1 MGNSTIR
8 LRRKINRAR
17 DKARK
22 EENIKKVAPKK
33 VAPKK
38 VAPKKPVTPKSSSE
52 EVAPKAKPVRKRRT
66 KKTAE

>member
-17 DKARK
+17 EKAHK
-22 EENIKKVAPKK
+22 EEKIKKVAPKK

-38 VAPKKPVTPKSSSE
+38 SVTPKSSSE
-52 EVAPKAKPVRKRRT
+52 EVAPKPKPVRKRRT

>member
-17 DKARK
+17 EKARK
-22 EENIKKVAPKK
+22 EEKIKKVAPKK

-38 VAPKKPVTPKSSSE
+38 SVTPKSSAE
-52 EVAPKAKPVRKRRT
+52 EVVPKPKPARKKRT

>member
-17 DKARK
+17 EKARK
-22 EENIKKVAPKK
+22 EENIKK

-52 EVAPKAKPVRKRRT
+52 EVAPKPKPVRKRRT

>member
-22 EENIKKVAPKK
+22 EEKIKK

-52 EVAPKAKPVRKRRT
+52 EVAPKPKPVRKRRT
-66 KKTAE
+66 KKTEE

>member
-17 DKARK
+17 EKARK
-22 EENIKKVAPKK
+22 EEKIKKVAPKK
-33 VAPKK
+33 S
-38 VAPKKPVTPKSSSE
+38 VTPKSSAE
-52 EVAPKAKPVRKRRT
+52 EVAPKPKPVRKRRT

>member
-17 DKARK
+17 EKARK
-22 EENIKKVAPKK
+22 EEKIKKVAPKK

-38 VAPKKPVTPKSSSE
+38 SVTPKSSSE
-52 EVAPKAKPVRKRRT
+52 EVVPKPKPVRKRRT

>member
-17 DKARK
+17 EKARK
-22 EENIKKVAPKK
+22 EEKIKKVAPKK

-38 VAPKKPVTPKSSSE
+38 SVTPKSSAE
-52 EVAPKAKPVRKRRT
+52 EVAPKPKPVRKRRT

>member
-22 EENIKKVAPKK
+22 EEKIKK

-52 EVAPKAKPVRKRRT
+52 EVAPKPKPVRKRRT

>member
-17 DKARK
+17 EKARK
-22 EENIKKVAPKK
+22 EEKIKKVAPKK

-38 VAPKKPVTPKSSSE
+38 VAPKKSVTPKSSSE
-52 EVAPKAKPVRKRRT
+52 EVVPKPKPVRKRRT

>member
-17 DKARK
+17 EKARK
-22 EENIKKVAPKK
+22 EEKIKK

-52 EVAPKAKPVRKRRT
+52 EVAPKPKPVRKRRT

>member
-8 LRRKINRAR
+8 LRRKINKAR
-17 DKARK
+17 EKARK
-22 EENIKKVAPKK
+22 EEKIKK

-52 EVAPKAKPVRKRRT
+52 EVVPKPKPARKKRT
-66 KKTAE
+66 KKTVE

>member
-1 MGNSTIR
+1 MGKSTIR

-17 DKARK
+17 EKARK
-22 EENIKKVAPKK
+22 EEKIKKVAPKK

-38 VAPKKPVTPKSSSE
+38 SVTPKSSSE
-52 EVAPKAKPVRKRRT
+52 EVVPKPKPVRKRRT

>member
-17 DKARK
+17 EKARK
-22 EENIKKVAPKK
+22 EEKIKKVAPKK

-38 VAPKKPVTPKSSSE
+38 SVTPKSSSE
-52 EVAPKAKPVRKRRT
+52 EVAPKPKPVRKRRT

>member
-17 DKARK
+17 EKARK
-22 EENIKKVAPKK
+22 EEKIKKVAPKK

-38 VAPKKPVTPKSSSE
+38 SVTPKSSSE
-52 EVAPKAKPVRKRRT
+52 EVVPKPKPARKKRT
-66 KKTAE
+66 KKTVE

>member
-17 DKARK
+17 EKARK
-22 EENIKKVAPKK
+22 EEKIKKVAPKK

-38 VAPKKPVTPKSSSE
+38 SVTPKSSSE
-52 EVAPKAKPVRKRRT
+52 EVVPKPKPARKKRT